1 MQNSMEV
8 LVMIENM
15 EVIIFEIISQGG
27 TAKGLAYEALDAAE
41 KGDFERA
48 EQLLKEADTC
58 LGEAHKIQSNLIQAE
73 ARGERADLSLLLV
86 HAQDHLMT
94 AIEARTLIEHMIRMY
109 KKMA

>member
-1 MQNSMEV
+1 
-8 LVMIENM
+8 MIENM

-109 KKMA
+109 KKMV

>member
-1 MQNSMEV
+1 MEV